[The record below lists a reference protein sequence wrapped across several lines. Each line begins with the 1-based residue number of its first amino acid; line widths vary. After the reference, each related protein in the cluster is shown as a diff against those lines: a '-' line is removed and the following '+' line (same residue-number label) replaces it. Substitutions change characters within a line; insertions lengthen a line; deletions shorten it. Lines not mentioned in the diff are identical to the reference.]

1 VNALRWF
8 AAALALA
15 AGAGISPAVLAASP
29 HYTDLVLSDTR
40 DGPAKASFKPQ
51 TAKIFLR
58 SKIVDVP
65 AGSTVKGAWIA
76 EKTKVAPPNYKIDEK
91 EMKAGG
97 AVNEITYS
105 ISKPN
110 ANWPEG
116 DYRVDLFINGAAAG
130 NVKFR
135 IAK

>member
-1 VNALRWF
+1 MSASRWLAAAIAF
-8 AAALALA
+8 AA
-15 AGAGISPAVLAASP
+15 GVGISPVLLAASP
-29 HYTDLVLSDTR
+29 RYTDLVLSDTR
-40 DGPAKASFKPQ
+40 GGPAKATFTPR

-58 SKIVDVP
+58 STIVDVP

-105 ISKPN
+105 LSKPN
-110 ANWPEG
+110 AGWPEG
-116 DYRVDLFINGAAAG
+116 DYRVDLFINGSPAG

-135 IAK
+135 VAK